1 MATWEPVSYY
11 YSGQGVVLI
20 GERDP
25 VTGRPVGLIPVGNVS
40 DLKIAI
46 STSVL
51 EHKESMTGARGIDL
65 RLTTETKA
73 ALSMTMESYNSTN
86 LALAL
91 RGGETVIASG
101 SVVDAAYDGA
111 VQLGKITPLAHVSVS
126 ALSIDKAATPLIPWA
141 AGTAE
146 ADGDW
151 DYKVN
156 LEAGSVLWATN
167 PATVGLVDDD
177 DVTISYTYAAQKKV
191 DALTAGSLERYLR
204 FEGLNTADSNKP
216 VVVEVFKF
224 LVDPLKELALIGD
237 GINQFVLEG
246 NVLADALQT
255 TGSKYFK
262 QMLLR

>member
-25 VTGRPVGLIPVGNVS
+25 LTGKPVGLIPVGNVS

-46 STSVL
+46 TTSVL

-91 RGGETVIASG
+91 RGGETVIAGG
-101 SVVDAAYDGA
+101 SVVDVAYNGA
-111 VQLGKITPLAHVSVS
+111 VQLGKITPLAHVSIS
-126 ALSIDKAATPLIPWA
+126 ALTIDKSATPLVA
-141 AGTAE
+141 YV
-146 ADGDW
+146 DGMVDGEW

-156 LEAGSVLWATN
+156 LDAGSVLWATT
-167 PATVGLVDDD
+167 PDTAGLVDDD